1 MSDILLQQ
9 KTDDGIL
16 ILTLN
21 RPDAMN
27 CFNFDLLAVL
37 ADVIRE
43 ANFDLSLRCII
54 ITGSKAGDDPK
65 KWSFSTG
72 ADLKERR
79 TLTQDQV
86 RRFIFTIRNTFTA
99 VENVRVP
106 VIAAINGFAFGGGTE
121 LALACDIRICSS
133 NVLMGLTETSLAIIP
148 GAGGTQRMTRVV
160 GVAKA
165 KELIYTARRFDAKT
179 ALEIGLVSKVV
190 EPDKLMDAA
199 LELAR
204 EIAKNGPVGVAQAK
218 FAINYG
224 SEASLGVALPLESKA
239 YEVTIPTKDRLE
251 ALAEDRIHDVQGRRD
266 ARAQQAGVRFAR
278 KFVLIV
284 PFGMALA
291 GMSVGNGQSAYR
303 EPMAQAIVGAAI
315 LLVVAC
321 WVWAGRIMHIPE
333 EERVFAA

>member
-1 MSDILLQQ
+1 MADVLL
-9 KTDDGIL
+9 KERTEDGIL

-37 ADVIRE
+37 ADTIRE
-43 ANFDLSLRCII
+43 ANFDLDLRCII

-99 VENVRVP
+99 VEQVRVP

-121 LALACDIRICSS
+121 LALACDIRIASS

-148 GAGGTQRMTRVV
+148 GAGGTQRLPRIV
-160 GVAKA
+160 GMAKA
-165 KELIYTARRFDAKT
+165 KELILTARRFGAQT

-204 EIAKNGPVGVAQAK
+204 EIAKNGPIGVAQAK

-224 SEASLGVALPLESKA
+224 MEASLGVALPLESKA

-251 ALAEDRIHDVQGRRD
+251 ALA
-266 ARAQQAGVRFAR
+266 AFAEKR
-278 KFVLIV
+278 K
-284 PFGMALA
+284 P
-291 GMSVGNGQSAYR
+291 
-303 EPMAQAIVGAAI
+303 
-315 LLVVAC
+315 
-321 WVWAGRIMHIPE
+321 
-333 EERVFAA
+333 VFKGE

>member
-1 MSDILLQQ
+1 MADILL
-9 KTDDGIL
+9 KERTEDGIL

-37 ADVIRE
+37 ADTIRE
-43 ANFDLSLRCII
+43 ANFDMDLRCII
-54 ITGSKAGDDPK
+54 ITGSKAGDEPK

-79 TLTQDQV
+79 TLSQDQV

-99 VENVRVP
+99 VEQVRVP
-106 VIAAINGFAFGGGTE
+106 VIGAINGFAFGGGTE
-121 LALACDIRICSS
+121 LSLACDIRIASS

-148 GAGGTQRMTRVV
+148 GAGGTQRLPRIV

-165 KELIYTARRFDAKT
+165 KELIYTARRFNAQT

-204 EIAKNGPVGVAQAK
+204 EIAKNGPIGVAQAK
-218 FAINYG
+218 FVLNYG
-224 SEASLGVALPLESKA
+224 TEASLGVALPLESKA

-251 ALAEDRIHDVQGRRD
+251 ALA
-266 ARAQQAGVRFAR
+266 AFAEKR
-278 KFVLIV
+278 K
-284 PFGMALA
+284 P
-291 GMSVGNGQSAYR
+291 
-303 EPMAQAIVGAAI
+303 
-315 LLVVAC
+315 
-321 WVWAGRIMHIPE
+321 
-333 EERVFAA
+333 VFKGE

>member
-1 MSDILLQQ
+1 MADVLLKE
-9 KTDDGIL
+9 KTEDGIL

-27 CFNFDLLAVL
+27 CFNFDLLAAL
-37 ADVIRE
+37 AETIRE
-43 ANFDLSLRCII
+43 ANFDLDLRCII

-99 VENVRVP
+99 VEQVRIP

-121 LALACDIRICSS
+121 LALACDIRVASS

-148 GAGGTQRMTRVV
+148 GAGGTQRLPRIV
-160 GVAKA
+160 GMAKA
-165 KELIYTARRFDAKT
+165 KELIFTARRFGAQV
-179 ALEIGLVSKVV
+179 ALDIGLVSKVV
-190 EPDKLMDAA
+190 EPDKLMEAA

-204 EIAKNGPVGVAQAK
+204 EIAKNGPIGVAQAK

-224 SEASLGVALPLESKA
+224 MEASLGVALPLESKA

-251 ALAEDRIHDVQGRRD
+251 ALAAFVEK
-266 ARAQQAGVRFAR
+266 R
-278 KFVLIV
+278 K
-284 PFGMALA
+284 P
-291 GMSVGNGQSAYR
+291 
-303 EPMAQAIVGAAI
+303 
-315 LLVVAC
+315 
-321 WVWAGRIMHIPE
+321 
-333 EERVFAA
+333 VFKGE

>member
-1 MSDILLQQ
+1 MADVLLQER
-9 KTDDGIL
+9 TDDGIL

-37 ADVIRE
+37 GEAIRE
-43 ANFDLSLRCII
+43 ANFDMSLRCIV
-54 ITGSKAGDDPK
+54 ITGAKAGDEPK

-99 VENVRVP
+99 VEQVRVP

-121 LALACDIRICSS
+121 LALACDLRICSS

-148 GAGGTQRMTRVV
+148 GAGGTQRLPRIV
-160 GVAKA
+160 GMAKA
-165 KELIYTARRFDAKT
+165 KELIYTARRIDAKT
-179 ALEIGLVSKVV
+179 ALEAGLVCKVV

-204 EIAKNGPVGVAQAK
+204 EIAKNGPIGVAQAK

-224 SEASLGVALPLESKA
+224 MEASLGVALPLESKA

-251 ALAEDRIHDVQGRRD
+251 ALAAFVEK
-266 ARAQQAGVRFAR
+266 R
-278 KFVLIV
+278 K
-284 PFGMALA
+284 P
-291 GMSVGNGQSAYR
+291 
-303 EPMAQAIVGAAI
+303 
-315 LLVVAC
+315 
-321 WVWAGRIMHIPE
+321 
-333 EERVFAA
+333 VFKGE

>member
-1 MSDILLQQ
+1 MADVLL
-9 KTDDGIL
+9 KERTEDGIL

-37 ADVIRE
+37 ADTIRE
-43 ANFDLSLRCII
+43 ANFDLDLRCII

-99 VENVRVP
+99 VEQVRIP

-121 LALACDIRICSS
+121 LALACDIRVASS

-148 GAGGTQRMTRVV
+148 GAGGTQRLPRIV
-160 GVAKA
+160 GMAKA
-165 KELIYTARRFDAKT
+165 KELIFTARRFGAQT

-190 EPDKLMDAA
+190 EPDKLMEAA

-204 EIAKNGPVGVAQAK
+204 EIAKNGPIGVAQAK

-224 SEASLGVALPLESKA
+224 MEASLGVALPLESKA

-251 ALAEDRIHDVQGRRD
+251 ALA
-266 ARAQQAGVRFAR
+266 AFAEKR
-278 KFVLIV
+278 K
-284 PFGMALA
+284 P
-291 GMSVGNGQSAYR
+291 
-303 EPMAQAIVGAAI
+303 
-315 LLVVAC
+315 
-321 WVWAGRIMHIPE
+321 
-333 EERVFAA
+333 VFKGE

>member
-1 MSDILLQQ
+1 MSDILLQER
-9 KTDDGIL
+9 TEEGIL

-27 CFNFDLLAVL
+27 CFNFDLLAAL
-37 ADVIRE
+37 NNAITE
-43 ANFDLSLRCII
+43 ANFDMSLRCII
-54 ITGSKAGDDPK
+54 ITGAKAGDDPK

-99 VENVRVP
+99 VEQVRVP

-121 LALACDIRICSS
+121 LALACDIRIASS

-148 GAGGTQRMTRVV
+148 GAGGTQRLPRII

-165 KELIYTARRFDAKT
+165 KELIYTARRINAQT

-204 EIAKNGPVGVAQAK
+204 EIAKNGPIGVAQAK
-218 FAINYG
+218 FALNYG
-224 SEASLGVALPLESKA
+224 TEASLGVALPLESKA

-251 ALAEDRIHDVQGRRD
+251 ALA
-266 ARAQQAGVRFAR
+266 AFAEKR
-278 KFVLIV
+278 K
-284 PFGMALA
+284 P
-291 GMSVGNGQSAYR
+291 
-303 EPMAQAIVGAAI
+303 
-315 LLVVAC
+315 
-321 WVWAGRIMHIPE
+321 
-333 EERVFAA
+333 VFKGE

>member
-1 MSDILLQQ
+1 MADVLL
-9 KTDDGIL
+9 KERTDDGIL

-37 ADVIRE
+37 ADTIRE
-43 ANFDLSLRCII
+43 ANFDLDLRCII

-99 VENVRVP
+99 VEQVRVP

-121 LALACDIRICSS
+121 LALACDIRVASS

-148 GAGGTQRMTRVV
+148 GAGGTRRLPRVV
-160 GVAKA
+160 GMAKA
-165 KELIYTARRFDAKT
+165 KELIFTARRFGAQT

-190 EPDKLMDAA
+190 EPDKLMEAA

-204 EIAKNGPVGVAQAK
+204 EIAKNGPIGVAQAK

-224 SEASLGVALPLESKA
+224 MEASLGVALPLESKA

-251 ALAEDRIHDVQGRRD
+251 ALA
-266 ARAQQAGVRFAR
+266 AFAEKR
-278 KFVLIV
+278 K
-284 PFGMALA
+284 P
-291 GMSVGNGQSAYR
+291 
-303 EPMAQAIVGAAI
+303 
-315 LLVVAC
+315 
-321 WVWAGRIMHIPE
+321 
-333 EERVFAA
+333 VFKGE